1 MKLLLPDWEPD
12 TDGEDVLAAVEDFL
26 DSMEEFPE
34 GPVADVACAH
44 VQGSF
49 PVEDIDSGE
58 LTLEP
63 GDRVVLSTDRGQVSG
78 TVVTGSVRRVLMDG
92 KLARALRR
100 FDHGDQRQESRNRR
114 KARDAFLEGR
124 ERIKAR
130 SLPMK
135 LVGVDFLHSGNRAI
149 FYFTAE
155 GRVDFRELIRDLARR
170 LRVRIEMRQIGI
182 RDQAGLVGGMGTC
195 GRPLCCATFLRK
207 FEQVSIRMAKDQN
220 LVLNPQKISGQCG
233 RLKCCLCYE
242 HKLYQEMGKGLPRQG
257 KRVVTPKGRGR
268 VAELDVLRRRVR
280 VMLEDGGYEVFSAD
294 EVRRPER

>member
-1 MKLLLPDWEPD
+1 MPDWEGDP
-12 TDGEDVLAAVEDFL
+12 DGEDVLASVEESLEAL
-26 DSMEEFPE
+26 DEFPD
-34 GPVADVACAH
+34 GPVVDLACVH
-44 VQGSF
+44 MQGTL
-49 PVEDIDSGE
+49 PVEDVDSAE
-58 LTLEP
+58 LTLEA
-63 GDRVVLSTDRGQVSG
+63 GDRVVISTDKGQVSG
-78 TVVTGSVRRVLMDG
+78 TVVSGSLRRVRIAG
-92 KLARALRR
+92 RLARVLRR
-100 FDHGDQRQESRNRR
+100 FDHGDLRQEARNRR

-124 ERIKAR
+124 DRIKAR

-242 HKLYQEMGKGLPRQG
+242 HRLYQEMGKGLPRQG

-280 VMLEDGGYEVFSAD
+280 VMLEDGGSEVFSAD
-294 EVRRPER
+294 DVRRPER